1 MIHVGVLK
9 VEMHIGESL
18 SLKDKRRV
26 VKRLKDRVKNNFN
39 VSIAEVDNLD
49 KWQLATLGVS
59 CVSNDKKHVDG
70 TLNRIRDFFEKE
82 KDIVI
87 NDCQME
93 MI

>member
-59 CVSNDKKHVDG
+59 CVSNDKKHAYG